1 MTGPRNAE
9 AGHRPMGY
17 SHFGQIGDIWKHLP
31 LCSFLQNEAPRKYIE
46 SNSAYAHYRLDHTPE
61 QQYGVDTFLN
71 RALSSRTLA
80 NTPFVNLLRSSSA
93 DSGLT
98 RYLGS
103 PGLAMTLMHERV
115 EQYVFFDLDR
125 AALANVDDY
134 AKDLKLSRRVFTRN
148 EDSLE
153 GVHRLLGELSP
164 SDFIHFDP
172 YFAFEK
178 NGNGCDYFDVF
189 LEAIRKKI
197 KGMLWYGY
205 NTLEQQALA
214 RQSMNAALDTNGI
227 DRNTYN
233 IRGIEIIL
241 SAITSG
247 EPAYNPGIMA
257 CGIITGNLS
266 AKSLGEFDA
275 LSDALVEIYKG
286 AKMNNGASN
295 GELTKETIF

>member
-1 MTGPRNAE
+1 MS
-9 AGHRPMGY
+9 Y

-31 LCSFLQNEAPRKYIE
+31 LCSFLRNEAPRKYVE
-46 SNSAYAHYRLDHTPE
+46 SNSACAHYLLDHTPE

-71 RALSSRTLA
+71 RSSSSPALA
-80 NTPFVNLLRSSSA
+80 KAPFVDMLRSLNA
-93 DSGLT
+93 GPDLT

-103 PGLAMTLMHERV
+103 PGLAMTLMQKRAQ
-115 EQYVFFDLDR
+115 QYTFFDLDR
-125 AALANVDDY
+125 NALANVDDY
-134 AKDLKLSRRVFTRN
+134 ARYLKLSRRVMTRN

-178 NGNGCDYFDVF
+178 NRYGRNYFDVF
-189 LEAIRKKI
+189 LEATRKKI

-214 RQSMNAALDTNGI
+214 RQFMASALDTSGL
-227 DRNTYN
+227 DRHTHN

-241 SAITSG
+241 SAITCG
-247 EPAYNPGIMA
+247 EPTYNPGIMA
-257 CGIITGNLS
+257 CGVLTGNLS

-275 LSDALVEIYKG
+275 LSNALVEIYKG
-286 AKMNNGASN
+286 VKMNANTVN
-295 GELTKETIF
+295 GELYKEVIF

>member
-1 MTGPRNAE
+1 MIGPQNAA

-61 QQYGVDTFLN
+61 QQYGVDTFFN

-80 NTPFVNLLRSSSA
+80 NTPFMNLLRSYSA

-103 PGLAMTLMHERV
+103 PGLAMTLLKERV

-125 AALANVDDY
+125 DALANVDDY
-134 AKDLKLSRRVFTRN
+134 ARDLNLSRRVITRI

-164 SDFIHFDP
+164 DDFIHFDP

-178 NGNGCDYFDVF
+178 NRNGRDYFDVF
-189 LEAIRKKI
+189 LEATRNKI

-214 RQSMNAALDTNGI
+214 RKLMAAALEANDI
-227 DRNTYN
+227 DWSTSNV
-233 IRGIEIIL
+233 RGIEIIL

-266 AKSLGEFDA
+266 AKSLEEFDA

-286 AKMNNGASN
+286 AKMNSGASN
-295 GELTKETIF
+295 GELIKETIF